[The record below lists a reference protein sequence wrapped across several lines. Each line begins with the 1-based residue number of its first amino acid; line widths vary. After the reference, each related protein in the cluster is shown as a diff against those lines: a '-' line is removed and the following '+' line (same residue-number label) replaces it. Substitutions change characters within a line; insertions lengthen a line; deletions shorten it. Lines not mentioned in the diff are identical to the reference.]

1 MFIINLL
8 LFYNIHIFNVFFMNI
23 CILYTVII
31 ILKLYEDIKYFKYYI
46 NILIKLTLIIIII
59 FFLSFEKIEW

>member
-1 MFIINLL
+1 
-8 LFYNIHIFNVFFMNI
+8 MNI